1 MEYPLCLR
9 KMGMIYDLTPL
20 LSRRRA
26 PKSPADD
33 PRVEILSRKRSVRLP
48 ALFSLD
54 SISKYSLSSFRE
66 YLETPS
72 RNRSVV
78 SAPGLKLET
87 SAENLEKYLHF
98 GGKRNSCRGPPTF

>member
-33 PRVEILSRKRSVRLP
+33 PRVEILSRKRSVRLR
-48 ALFSLD
+48 LFFSRQHLQVFPIKF
-54 SISKYSLSSFRE
+54 SGIFGNAVEKSQRSFSPRAQ
-66 YLETPS
+66 T
-72 RNRSVV
+72 
-78 SAPGLKLET
+78 GD
-87 SAENLEKYLHF
+87 F
-98 GGKRNSCRGPPTF
+98 G